1 MLRQHRPVPAAG
13 VPALLPAQPAQVR
26 LVVVDRQMRVLQG
39 GVLLQQP
46 GGREVGHA
54 DVTLGGVG
62 AGRDSP
68 ASSQLGDGADEDGAD
83 AAGVAVGGGGG
94 GLRSNSSSP
103 PPLRKPSLVSPS
115 RTRIIVA
122 LVGRRRRGGAC
133 VGRGV
138 QVERLLAVFERRVLA
153 RRPVRRGGAAAE
165 QQAAVAQRLL
175 RQRRLVV
182 QQREQPLRIGIE
194 QAEPERRERK
204 DERDRTDGRARKA
217 DDAGRRGRLHARPR
231 VAAAAAAAA
240 TLPDQEAS
248 EGR

>member
-1 MLRQHRPVPAAG
+1 M
-13 VPALLPAQPAQVR
+13 
-26 LVVVDRQMRVLQG
+26 
-39 GVLLQQP
+39 
-46 GGREVGHA
+46 
-54 DVTLGGVG
+54 
-62 AGRDSP
+62 
-68 ASSQLGDGADEDGAD
+68 
-83 AAGVAVGGGGG
+83 
-94 GLRSNSSSP
+94 
-103 PPLRKPSLVSPS
+103 
-115 RTRIIVA
+115 
-122 LVGRRRRGGAC
+122 LVGRCRGGGAC

-138 QVERLLAVFERRVLA
+138 QVERLLAVFERLLVLA

-231 VAAAAAAAA
+231 VAAAAAA

-248 EGR
+248 ERLERERVENRAATY